1 MGASTV
7 ASKRRPS
14 RHSCASSSLSVR
26 AALPTNPTPCNGFV
40 FGSRGFIGISRWR
53 AYRSLKRRTVGSAL
67 PAPSSTTTEFV
78 TVEIQAARRSDTLT
92 VRLDDDDRHAIT
104 ALPKNQRFV
113 TPPFVPE
120 WDA

>member
-1 MGASTV
+1 M
-7 ASKRRPS
+7 
-14 RHSCASSSLSVR
+14 
-26 AALPTNPTPCNGFV
+26 
-40 FGSRGFIGISRWR
+40 SRWR

-113 TPPFVPE
+113 TPPFAPE